1 MFGEMLHLLSAGIL
15 GIFLGAQICEG
26 ALFVPYWKSM
36 HPKDFFEM
44 HKIYGKKIYQ
54 FFAPL
59 TIMATI
65 LPILTAIYAVIN
77 STDNYIFSV
86 WMGIFTVLFFSTYYL
101 YFKEANKRFAE
112 ESISYIELPKEL
124 NRWGRWH
131 WSRIGLELIAFIFSL
146 LGLAS
151 N

>member
-1 MFGEMLHLLSAGIL
+1 MFGEILHLLSAAIL
-15 GIFLGAQICEG
+15 GIFVGAQICEG

-59 TIMATI
+59 TIAATI
-65 LPILTAIYAVIN
+65 IPIVTAIYAVTHAI
-77 STDNYIFSV
+77 DGYLFSLL
-86 WMGIFTVLFFSTYYL
+86 MGIFTFLFFITYFI
-101 YFKEANKRFAE
+101 YFKEANNRFAE
-112 ESISYIELPKEL
+112 ESITYEELPKEL
-124 NRWGRWH
+124 NRWGKWH

-146 LGLAS
+146 VGLAII
-151 N
+151 

>member
-1 MFGEMLHLLSAGIL
+1 MFEEILHLLSAGIL
-15 GIFLGAQICEG
+15 GIFVGAQICEG

-36 HPKDFFEM
+36 PPKDFFEM
-44 HKIYGKKIYQ
+44 HRIYGKKLYQ

-59 TIMATI
+59 TIVATI
-65 LPILTAIYAVIN
+65 IPIVTAIYAVTN
-77 STDNYIFSV
+77 STNGYVFSLL
-86 WMGIFTVLFFSTYYL
+86 MGIFSVLFFSTYYL

-112 ESISYIELPKEL
+112 ESISYVELPMEL
-124 NRWGRWH
+124 NRWGQWH

-151 N
+151 I